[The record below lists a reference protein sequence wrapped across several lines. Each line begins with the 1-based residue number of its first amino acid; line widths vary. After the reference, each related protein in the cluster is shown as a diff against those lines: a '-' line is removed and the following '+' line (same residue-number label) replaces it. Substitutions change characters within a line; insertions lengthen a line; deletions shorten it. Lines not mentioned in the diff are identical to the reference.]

1 MPQSLL
7 LEKKRKVYVL
17 VLEVVHCICLIS
29 VGRRMILQG
38 FKMIYRGMPLTVATG
53 IELGLTLH
61 PQLQVKK
68 KKNLKSRE
76 FNLYRNVAFN
86 SLQFLSKCNSHPLPC
101 LDDFI
106 VCS

>member
-1 MPQSLL
+1 M
-7 LEKKRKVYVL
+7 
-17 VLEVVHCICLIS
+17 
-29 VGRRMILQG
+29 QG
-38 FKMIYRGMPLTVATG
+38 IEMIYRGMPLTVATG

-68 KKNLKSRE
+68 KNLKSRD

-86 SLQFLSKCNSHPLPC
+86 SLQLLSKCNSHPLPC

-106 VCS
+106 ACS